1 MIKTILQDKYDVD
14 SFSFGE
20 EFIVTLV
27 SDTSAK
33 KLSFGDRIVYF
44 KFHEEELV
52 NPTNFPYYNLLGK
65 SLRTTTLI
73 QNTESELLKKI
84 ESDTG
89 GFYSADELKNYIL
102 ITQNHIMEIVS
113 FDEVKK
119 IHDADR
125 RGGKKPQPELAG
137 HGRGVQQC

>member
-14 SFSFGE
+14 SFSFCK

-27 SDTSAK
+27 SDTSTK

-44 KFHEEELV
+44 KFHEKELA

-73 QNTESELLKKI
+73 QNFDSELL
-84 ESDTG
+84 ER
-89 GFYSADELKNYIL
+89 FL
-102 ITQNHIMEIVS
+102 
-113 FDEVKK
+113 F
-119 IHDADR
+119 
-125 RGGKKPQPELAG
+125 GKRIKALYNNCAKSY
-137 HGRGVQQC
+137 HGNRFL

>member
-14 SFSFGE
+14 SFSFCK

-27 SDTSAK
+27 SDTSTK

-44 KFHEEELV
+44 KFHEKELA

-73 QNTESELLKKI
+73 QNFDSELLERI
-84 ESDTG
+84 ESDTRD
-89 GFYSADELKNYIL
+89 FYSANELKHYI
-102 ITQNHIMEIVS
+102 IIAQNHIMEIVS
-113 FDEVKK
+113 FDKVQEV
-119 IHDADR
+119 
-125 RGGKKPQPELAG
+125 
-137 HGRGVQQC
+137 

>member
-1 MIKTILQDKYDVD
+1 MIKTILQDKYDVV
-14 SFSFGE
+14 SFSFDE

-27 SDTSAK
+27 SDTSTK

-44 KFHEEELV
+44 KFLEEELA

-73 QNTESELLKKI
+73 QNTDSELLERV

-89 GFYSADELKNYIL
+89 DFYSADELKHYI
-102 ITQNHIMEIVS
+102 IIAQNHIMEIVS

-119 IHDADR
+119 IYDADR
-125 RGGKKPQPELAG
+125 
-137 HGRGVQQC
+137 